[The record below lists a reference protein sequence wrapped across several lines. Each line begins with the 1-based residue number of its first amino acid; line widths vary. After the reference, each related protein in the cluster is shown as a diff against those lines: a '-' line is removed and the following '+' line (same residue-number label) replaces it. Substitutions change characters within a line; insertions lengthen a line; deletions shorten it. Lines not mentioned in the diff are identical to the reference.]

1 MSQLARREKAPHRAA
16 FVTSLSRWYIRRLLG
31 NLPPFHPCLSAERRP
46 RIVPYGTSPHYGH
59 TPRKSR
65 HSKPFLPSYQCIRNW
80 SRSSE
85 ELCQTIGDIFS
96 GGLVEAAPLLES
108 SNRTQ
113 CSVSRGESGQH
124 PKKQMRLEII
134 HGVLTTF
141 QQPVG
146 DVMYTG
152 QEIMHGLTKT
162 QYLTLPE
169 SSGRRKRHVPSTV
182 LCGILSERDDMLF
195 YAPFSLSGTGR
206 GCRQPGTRLPGDI
219 PARPRFTDE
228 YTLRHRDAFQRGTW
242 PASGRWNQDDLGNL
256 CRR

>member
-1 MSQLARREKAPHRAA
+1 MSQLARRENAPHRAA

-46 RIVPYGTSPHYGH
+46 RIAPCGTSPPYGH

-65 HSKPFLPSYQCIRNW
+65 HGKPFLPSSQCTRNW

-96 GGLVEAAPLLES
+96 GGLVEAAPLLAS

-134 HGVLTTF
+134 HGVLITF

-162 QYLTLPE
+162 PYLTLPE
-169 SSGRRKRHVPSTV
+169 SSGRRKRHRA
-182 LCGILSERDDMLF
+182 G
-195 YAPFSLSGTGR
+195 SGPGNR
-206 GCRQPGTRLPGDI
+206 ALGCL
-219 PARPRFTDE
+219 
-228 YTLRHRDAFQRGTW
+228 
-242 PASGRWNQDDLGNL
+242 
-256 CRR
+256 

>member
-1 MSQLARREKAPHRAA
+1 ML
-16 FVTSLSRWYIRRLLG
+16 F
-31 NLPPFHPCLSAERRP
+31 FPC
-46 RIVPYGTSPHYGH
+46 
-59 TPRKSR
+59 
-65 HSKPFLPSYQCIRNW
+65 QCIRNW

-96 GGLVEAAPLLES
+96 GGLVEAAPLLAS

-162 QYLTLPE
+162 PYLTLPE
-169 SSGRRKRHVPSTV
+169 SSGGRKRHVPSTV

-195 YAPFSLSGTGR
+195 YAPFSVSGTGR

>member
-1 MSQLARREKAPHRAA
+1 MSQLARRENAPHRAA

-46 RIVPYGTSPHYGH
+46 RIAPCGASLPYGH

-65 HSKPFLPSYQCIRNW
+65 HGKPFLPSSQCTRNW

-96 GGLVEAAPLLES
+96 GGLVEAAPLLAS

-134 HGVLTTF
+134 HGVLITF

-162 QYLTLPE
+162 PYLTLPE

-195 YAPFSLSGTGR
+195 LCPIQSTRNWPRSSG
-206 GCRQPGTRLPGDI
+206 GTSRIIRECFFGD
-219 PARPRFTDE
+219 T
-228 YTLRHRDAFQRGTW
+228 
-242 PASGRWNQDDLGNL
+242 
-256 CRR
+256 